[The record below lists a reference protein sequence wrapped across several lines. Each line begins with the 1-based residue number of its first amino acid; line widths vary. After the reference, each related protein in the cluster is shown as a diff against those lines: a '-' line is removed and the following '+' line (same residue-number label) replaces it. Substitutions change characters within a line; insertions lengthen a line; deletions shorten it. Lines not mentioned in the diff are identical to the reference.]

1 MPRAVFV
8 IPHHAYRAE
17 ELEVPRDALSAAGVE
32 VLVASSSLGPA
43 TDMSGARGCEPDL
56 LYSAVD
62 PSALDALVF
71 VGGTGSAEYFED
83 RTAHGLAQAALA
95 QGKLVAAICFAPS
108 ILANAGLL
116 EGRRATCAPARRAHL
131 AAQGV
136 ELVDA
141 AEVRDGAI
149 LTGRGP
155 QDSEAFARALV
166 EALA

>member
-8 IPHHAYRAE
+8 IPHHAYRPE
-17 ELEVPRDALSAAGVE
+17 ELERPRQALAAAGVE

-43 TDMSGARGCEPDL
+43 TDMSGERGCDPDL

-62 PSALDALVF
+62 PSELDALVF
-71 VGGTGSAEYFED
+71 VGGTGSSEYFDD

-116 EGRRATCAPARRAHL
+116 EGRRATCAPERRAHL
-131 AAQGV
+131 LGCGV
-136 ELVDA
+136 ELLDA
-141 AEVRDGAI
+141 PLVRDGAL

-155 QDSEAFARALV
+155 TDSEAFAQALV
-166 EALA
+166 EDLA

>member
-1 MPRAVFV
+1 VFV

-17 ELEVPRDALSAAGVE
+17 ELERPREALAAAGVE

-43 TDMSGARGCEPDL
+43 SDMQGQRGCDPDL

-62 PSALDALVF
+62 PADLDVLVF
-71 VGGTGSAEYFED
+71 VGGTGCSEFFDD
-83 RTAHGLAQAALA
+83 RTAHGLAQSALA
-95 QGKLVAAICFAPS
+95 RGKLVAAICFAPS

-116 EGRRATCAPARRAHL
+116 EGRRATCAPGRRAHL
-131 AAQGV
+131 AAHGV

-141 AEVRDGAI
+141 PLVRDGAL

-155 QDSEAFARALV
+155 QDSEAFAQALV
-166 EALA
+166 EALQ